1 MLENLPFINTFL
13 QDPIGNTIAVIT
25 LIIMLISVIW
35 VIILFNREGTNWLEK
50 IPAWWVPVLSV
61 FGMAVSFYLTYIE
74 YTQAPVVCGPV
85 GDCTSV
91 QQSQYAKLFGIVPI
105 GLVGIVGYLGVMV
118 LWIAARKTSGATQ
131 KLLDFILWVLAWLG
145 VLFSIYLTFL
155 EPFVI
160 GATCMWCISSA
171 LVMTLLLWATTGRAK
186 IFWQGDDD
194 DELPAE

>member
-1 MLENLPFINTFL
+1 
-13 QDPIGNTIAVIT
+13 
-25 LIIMLISVIW
+25 MLISVIW
-35 VIILFNREGTNWLEK
+35 VIILFNREGTIWLEK

-61 FGMAVSFYLTYIE
+61 IGIAVSFYLTYIE

-91 QQSQYAKLFGIVPI
+91 QQSQYAKLFGLVPI
-105 GLVGIVGYLGVMV
+105 GLVGIIGYLGVMV
-118 LWIAARKTSGATQ
+118 VWIAARKTSGATQ

-171 LVMTLLLWATTGRAK
+171 MVMTLLLWATTGRAK
-186 IFWQGDDD
+186 NFWQGDDD
-194 DELPAE
+194 DELLTE